1 MPFRYVTEEDG
12 APIMPEV
19 CTCTKEPQNCQAN
32 MAQGMMA
39 LIEKD
44 GDKGIDDMF

>member
-1 MPFRYVTEEDG
+1 MPFRYVTGGDG

-19 CTCTKEPQNCQAN
+19 CTCTEESLNRRVN